1 LGSPGTAEPPIAAP
15 PPRTAVLRLVLLSA
29 LILFLE
35 MLLVRWVGTELRIF
49 AYLQNGVLVATFLG
63 LGLGCWRSREP
74 AALLP
79 AAAALALVAL
89 AVTDPFGWA
98 VGETLTQGLASLQDS
113 VVWSTRI
120 EVMPHVRTALVFFAV
135 VVTFALLWALCVVFV
150 PLGQWL
156 GRWMEADRPIR
167 AYTANIAGSLLGIA
181 AFVALTAAGTPPVV
195 WLLPAAAGLLALP
208 RDPRQPRR
216 DRLFAAVLVV
226 AVPLLAWAGRPGRTT
241 LWSPYQK
248 LSIGPLYRTGAE
260 GQPADQCGETLT
272 VNSTYYQ
279 TMLDF
284 DPARRAARPDLY
296 PPQEIPRSQYVLP
309 FRLAG
314 PRGRVLVVG
323 SGAGN
328 DVAGA
333 LAAGAWAVDAV
344 EIDPMIAR
352 LGREHHPSKP
362 YAAPA
367 VHLFV
372 TDARAYFRSASG
384 PYDLIWFGLLDSH
397 TTPSAYAN
405 VRLDHFV
412 YTRESLAEARRLLA
426 PSGVVTLLFEAE
438 TPWIADRLARL
449 LRDTFAEP
457 PLALWVRGGSRC
469 LGWGGLLLVGGSAEA
484 LSAVRARAL
493 ADADIAPRVLPADV
507 FAFRTP
513 PTTDD
518 WPYLYLP
525 RAVVPRYHI
534 VVAVAA
540 LAVAAVFLRRVRA
553 PGAGVD
559 ATMVLLGAG
568 FMLLEVSGV
577 SRAALLFG
585 TTWTVNAY
593 VVGAILGMILVA
605 NLAASRMRVSP
616 SGWPFAGLLASLLA
630 LALVPAAVFTALPLP
645 ARILVGGGFLALP
658 VFFSGLVFVT
668 AWSAEERRDLAL
680 GSNLIGSLVGGVASM
695 LTMVV
700 GFRGLT
706 FLTLA
711 VYLAALLTL
720 RARGRT
726 ILTEK
731 YSFG

>member
-1 LGSPGTAEPPIAAP
+1 
-15 PPRTAVLRLVLLSA
+15 
-29 LILFLE
+29 

-63 LGLGCWRSREP
+63 LGLGCWRSRLP
-74 AALLP
+74 VRMQP
-79 AAAALALVAL
+79 AAAALALVGL
-89 AVTDPFGWA
+89 AIADPFGWQ
-98 VGETLTQGLASLQDS
+98 VGETLTQGLTAFQDS
-113 VVWSTRI
+113 PVWFTRG
-120 EVMPHVRTALVFFAV
+120 EPVQHVKTALVFFSV
-135 VVTFALLWALCVVFV
+135 VVTFVLLGALCAAFV

-156 GRWMEADRPIR
+156 GRWMDADPRPIR

-181 AFVALTAAGTPPVV
+181 AFVALTAAGTPPWT
-195 WLLPAAAGLLALP
+195 WLLAAAAGLLVLLRHSPEPARARLVSAAL
-208 RDPRQPRR
+208 
-216 DRLFAAVLVV
+216 VLGM
-226 AVPLLAWAGRPGRTT
+226 PLLAWAYRPARTT

-248 LSIGPLYRTGAE
+248 LSISPLQVRGPGE
-260 GQPADQCGETLT
+260 GEVATCGEWVT
-272 VNSTYYQ
+272 VNNVTYQ
-279 TMLDF
+279 AVLDF
-284 DPARRAARPDLY
+284 DPGRRAARPDLY
-296 PPQEIPRSQYVLP
+296 PAAEIPRSHYVLP

-344 EIDPMIAR
+344 EIDPMIAA
-352 LGREHHPSKP
+352 LGRERHPNRP
-362 YAAPA
+362 YTSPA
-367 VHLFV
+367 VHLTV
-372 TDARAYFRSASG
+372 ADARAYFRRASG

-412 YTRESLAEARRLLA
+412 YTRESVADMARLLA
-426 PSGVVTLLFEAE
+426 PSGVVALLFEAE
-438 TPWIADRLARL
+438 TPWIADRLATL
-449 LRDTFAEP
+449 LRDTFGEP
-457 PLALWVRGGSRC
+457 PLALWVRTTSPC
-469 LGWGGLLLVGGSAEA
+469 LGPGGLLLMGGSKDA
-484 LSAVRARAL
+484 LAPIRARAA
-493 ADADIAPRVLPADV
+493 ADPEVAPRVLPPTL
-507 FAFRTP
+507 FGFRTRL
-513 PTTDD
+513 TTDD

-525 RAVVPRYHI
+525 RPLVPRYHL
-534 VVAVAA
+534 VVAMAA
-540 LAVAAVFLRRVRA
+540 LAVAVLLARRVRA
-553 PGAGVD
+553 PGAPVD
-559 ATMVLLGAG
+559 AAMLLLGAG

-593 VVGAILGMILVA
+593 VVGAILGMILLA
-605 NLAASRMRVSP
+605 NLVASRARVRP
-616 SGWPFAGLLASLLA
+616 WGWPFAGLLASLLA
-630 LALVPAAVFTALPLP
+630 LALVPTAALTALPLP

-668 AWSAEERRDLAL
+668 AWSAQERRDLAL

-695 LTMVV
+695 LTMAV

-711 VYLAALLTL
+711 VYLGALLAL
-720 RARGRT
+720 RSRGRS

-731 YSFG
+731 YSFR

>member
-1 LGSPGTAEPPIAAP
+1 
-15 PPRTAVLRLVLLSA
+15 
-29 LILFLE
+29 

-63 LGLGCWRSREP
+63 LGLGCWRARQ
-74 AALLP
+74 ALRLLP
-79 AAAALALVAL
+79 GVAALALVAF
-89 AVTDPFGWA
+89 AITDPFKWEIA
-98 VGETLTQGLASLQDS
+98 EALTQGLTAFQDS
-113 VVWSTRI
+113 PVWFTRG
-120 EVMPHVRTALVFFAV
+120 EAQPHVRTALIFFSVA
-135 VVTFALLWALCVVFV
+135 VTFGLLAALSAVFV

-156 GRWMEADRPIR
+156 GAWMDSDPRPIR

-181 AFVALTAAGTPPVV
+181 CFVGLTAVGTPPWA
-195 WLLPAAAGLLALP
+195 WLLIAAAGLLVLVRRSP
-208 RDPRQPRR
+208 EGPRR
-216 DRLFAAVLVV
+216 RLVSAGLVV
-226 AVPLLAWAGRPGRTT
+226 VVPLLAWAFRPARTT

-248 LSIGPLYRTGAE
+248 LSITPLVRQMPDGRTLS
-260 GQPADQCGETLT
+260 PPCGELVT
-272 VNSTYYQ
+272 VNNVSYQ
-279 TMLDF
+279 SMIDF
-284 DPARRAARPDLY
+284 DPGRRAARPDLY
-296 PPQEIPRSQYVLP
+296 PPSEIPFSHYVLP

-344 EIDPMIAR
+344 EIDPVIAA
-352 LGREHHPSKP
+352 LGARRHPSRP
-362 YAAPA
+362 YDSPA
-367 VHLFV
+367 VHLAV
-372 TDARAYFRSASG
+372 TDARAYFRRASG
-384 PYDLIWFGLLDSH
+384 PYDLVWFGLLDSH

-412 YTRESLAEARRLLA
+412 YTRESLAEVSRLLA
-426 PSGVVTLLFEAE
+426 PTGVVALLFEAE

-449 LRDTFAEP
+449 LRDTFDEP
-457 PLALWVRGGSRC
+457 PLGLWVRTGSSC
-469 LGWGGLLLVGGSAEA
+469 LGWGGLLLVGGSKEA
-484 LSAVRARAL
+484 LAPVRARAAADPVVAPRL
-493 ADADIAPRVLPADV
+493 LRADALPY
-507 FAFRTP
+507 RTAV
-513 PTTDD
+513 TTDD

-525 RAVVPRYHI
+525 RPLLPRYHL
-534 VVAVAA
+534 VVGVAA
-540 LAVAAVFLRRVRA
+540 LAVAFLLARRVRA
-553 PGAGVD
+553 PGQPID
-559 ATMVLLGAG
+559 AVMLLLGAG

-593 VVGAILGMILVA
+593 VVGAILGMILLA
-605 NLAASRMRVSP
+605 NLTASRVRVSP
-616 SGWPFAGLLASLLA
+616 LGWPFAGLLLSLLA
-630 LALVPAAVFTALPLP
+630 LALVPTAALTGLPWAGRL
-645 ARILVGGGFLALP
+645 LVGGGFLALP
-658 VFFSGLVFVT
+658 VYFSGLVFVS
-668 AWSAEERRDLAL
+668 AWSARERRDLAL

-711 VYLAALLTL
+711 VYLGALLAF

-731 YSFG
+731 YSFR